1 MKLAEEFH
9 RIRQHTVQLCI
20 RLETEDYGL
29 QPVSF
34 VSPAKWHLA
43 HTTWFFETFILKPH
57 LLGYKPYNDQF
68 HFFYNSYYEALGART
83 LRAERGQ
90 LSRPTVRE
98 IYDYRSHVDEQ
109 MQRWFELADTTEF
122 EDLVILGFQHEQQH
136 QELLITDLKYAL
148 SLNPLFP
155 AVLDIVEQK
164 KIGSVEGFVHIPEGM
179 YEIGFEGDGFC
190 FDNEL
195 GRHKVFLPEFSIDA
209 NLVTAGQYQSFV
221 EAGGYESP
229 EHWHQ
234 EGWEW
239 VKNNHISHPL
249 YWHYTEDGWKI
260 YTLNGLK
267 PLEQNAPLAHVS
279 WYEAAA
285 FASWSCKRLPT
296 EFEWEVA
303 SPLLGFGSRWEWTNS
318 AYLPYPGYKKLPGA
332 LGEYNGKFM
341 VNQMVLRGASVATPE
356 GHSRATYRNFFHADM
371 RWQFTGIRL
380 AE

>member
-1 MKLAEEFH
+1 MNLAEEFH
-9 RIRQHTVQLCI
+9 RIRQHTVQLCSQ
-20 RLETEDYGL
+20 LETEDYGL
-29 QPVSF
+29 QPVPF

-98 IYDYRSHVDEQ
+98 IYDYRAHVDEQ

-122 EDLVILGFQHEQQH
+122 EDLVILGFQHQQQH

-155 AVLDIVEQK
+155 AVLDLPEQE
-164 KIGSVEGFVHIPEGM
+164 KINSVEGFVHIPEGM
-179 YEIGFEGDGFC
+179 YEIGYEGEGFC

-209 NLVTAGQYQSFV
+209 NLVTAGQYLSFV
-221 EAGGYESP
+221 EAGGYENP

-239 VKNNHISHPL
+239 VQNNHIDQPL
-249 YWHYTEDGWKI
+249 YWHNSEDGRKI

-267 PLEQNAPLAHVS
+267 SLELNAPLAHVS

-285 FASWSCKRLPT
+285 FASWCCKRLPT

-303 SPLLGFGSRWEWTNS
+303 SPLLGFGSRWEWTGS

-341 VNQMVLRGASVATPE
+341 VNQMVLRGASVATSE
-356 GHSRATYRNFFHADM
+356 GHSRATYRNFFHPDM